1 MAHGDAMAGA
11 GGPAGRRRALGLMS
25 RHATLPLR
33 LYLGATFLYASLDK
47 LSSPH
52 YLAGAGDP
60 ASFVAQTRA
69 VSGASPIGPLLDM
82 ALERPT
88 PFALML
94 AFGELAVGLA
104 ALAGLWT
111 RLAAFGG
118 TLISLSLWLTVSWR
132 IHPYYLGND
141 LAYLMA
147 WTPLLLGGAPSLSL
161 DALLIRKSASEGDDN
176 APDAAV
182 RRRKLLD
189 AGVAAMALSGTG
201 LLAGSLA
208 VRLRPKRTSTVPATA
223 GTAAPSGSAAAP
235 SGGPTVQLSRVAVGG
250 AIKTKDPSTGDA
262 VYVLQP
268 EQGRYTALSAV
279 CPHAQCVVNPPR
291 DGKLVCPCHGSQFDA
306 STGALLVGPATRGLA
321 KYEVTEEGSSLRLGA
336 KKS

>member
-1 MAHGDAMAGA
+1 MGDVDAMAGA
-11 GGPAGRRRALGLMS
+11 GGAAGRRRIFSGVS
-25 RHATLPLR
+25 GHATLPLR
-33 LYLGATFLYASLDK
+33 LFLGATFLYSSLDK

-52 YLAGAGDP
+52 YLAGTGDP
-60 ASFVAQTRA
+60 GSFVAQVRA
-69 VSGASPIGPLLDM
+69 VSSTSPMGPLLDTV
-82 ALERPT
+82 LGRPT
-88 PFALML
+88 PFALLL

-141 LAYLMA
+141 LAYLVA

-161 DALLIRKSASEGDDN
+161 DALLVRQSASRGHGN
-176 APDAAV
+176 APGSAV
-182 RRRKLLD
+182 RRRELLD
-189 AGVAAMALSGTG
+189 RGVAAMALAGTG
-201 LLAGSLA
+201 LLVGSLA
-208 VRLRPKRTSTVPATA
+208 ARLRPKGGSAAAATA
-223 GTAAPSGSAAAP
+223 RTDAPGGSVAAP

-250 AIKTKDPSTGDA
+250 AIKTSDPSTGDA

-268 EQGRYTALSAV
+268 QQGRYAALSAV
-279 CPHAQCVVNPPR
+279 CPHAQCVVSPPK
-291 DGKLVCPCHGSQFDA
+291 DGKLICPCHGSQFDA
-306 STGALLVGPATRGLA
+306 STGALLVGPATQGLA
-321 KYEVTEEGSSLRLGA
+321 GYELTKEGGSLRLGA

>member
-1 MAHGDAMAGA
+1 
-11 GGPAGRRRALGLMS
+11 MS

-82 ALERPT
+82 ALKRPT
-88 PFALML
+88 PFALMM

-104 ALAGLWT
+104 ALTGLWT

-141 LAYLMA
+141 LAYLLA

-161 DALLIRKSASEGDDN
+161 DALLVRQSASDGDEN
-176 APDAAV
+176 APDSV
-182 RRRKLLD
+182 IRRRKLLD
-189 AGVAAMALSGTG
+189 AGVAALGLSGTG

-208 VRLRPKRTSTVPATA
+208 VRLRPKRASTAPAA
-223 GTAAPSGSAAAP
+223 GRTAAPSNSAAAG
-235 SGGPTVQLSRVAVGG
+235 GGPTVQLSRVAVGG

-262 VYVLQP
+262 VYILQP

-279 CPHAQCVVNPPR
+279 CPHAQCVVNPPK
-291 DGKLVCPCHGSQFDA
+291 DGKLICPCHGSRFDA
-306 STGALLVGPATRGLA
+306 STGALLVGPATLGLA
-321 KYEVTEEGSSLRLGA
+321 NYEVTEEGGSLRLGA